1 MQCSE
6 LLPLR
11 EYDRSLDKIGSSSM
25 IGFGFLDLC
34 LFDAFRFFN
43 GLRIDGNLFEFLYFG
58 DIGAENVVVFM
69 KAPVLCLRCSSLID

>member
-1 MQCSE
+1 MQCSDI
-6 LLPLR
+6 LSLR
-11 EYDRSLDKIGSSSM
+11 EYDRLLDKIASSSM

-34 LFDAFRFFN
+34 FRFFN

-69 KAPVLCLRCSSLID
+69 KEPPLYLR